1 MISELLGPNDF
12 TTDDEGSNNDNDDS
26 CGEAKVSRRTMK
38 NIRQKRRS
46 RQNTPKKKPTKELP
60 RSSTAR
66 VAQPAFLI
74 KDILALNK
82 QEQIG
87 TRRLVPGEPRRQR
100 AEAEKSEK
108 SLWVLPPLPILKS
121 CDTMP
126 TGSEMSEMVSEKVF
140 EMVL

>member
-1 MISELLGPNDF
+1 M
-12 TTDDEGSNNDNDDS
+12 TDDEGSNNDNDDGDS
-26 CGEAKVSRRTMK
+26 SVEAKVSRRTMK

-46 RQNTPKKKPTKELP
+46 RQNTPKKKPARELP
-60 RSSTAR
+60 RSSAAR

-74 KDILALNK
+74 KDILALDK

-87 TRRLVPGEPRRQR
+87 TRRLVPGEPRRQK
-100 AEAEKSEK
+100 AEAERSEK

-126 TGSEMSEMVSEKVF
+126 TGSEMVSEKVF
-140 EMVL
+140 EMAL

>member
-12 TTDDEGSNNDNDDS
+12 TIDDEGSNNDNDDS
-26 CGEAKVSRRTMK
+26 RGEANISRRTMK

-46 RQNTPKKKPTKELP
+46 RQNTTKKKPTKELP

-74 KDILALNK
+74 KNIRALNK

-87 TRRLVPGEPRRQR
+87 TRRLVPGEPRRQK
-100 AEAEKSEK
+100 AAADKSEK
-108 SLWVLPPLPILKS
+108 SPLELPPLPTFKS

-126 TGSEMSEMVSEKVF
+126 TGFEMVSEKVF
-140 EMVL
+140 EMVF

>member
-1 MISELLGPNDF
+1 MIAELLGPKDF
-12 TTDDEGSNNDNDDS
+12 ATDDEGSNNDNDEGDS
-26 CGEAKVSRRTMK
+26 SVEAKVSRRTMK

-46 RQNTPKKKPTKELP
+46 RQNTPKKKPARELSRP
-60 RSSTAR
+60 SAAR

-74 KDILALNK
+74 KDILALEK

-87 TRRLVPGEPRRQR
+87 THRLAPGEPRRQK

-126 TGSEMSEMVSEKVF
+126 TGSEMVSEKVF

>member
-12 TTDDEGSNNDNDDS
+12 TIDDEGSNNDNDDS
-26 CGEAKVSRRTMK
+26 CGEAKISRRTMK

-87 TRRLVPGEPRRQR
+87 TRRLVPGEPRRQI
-100 AEAEKSEK
+100 ESEK
-108 SLWVLPPLPILKS
+108 SPWELPPLPILKS

-126 TGSEMSEMVSEKVF
+126 TGSEMVSEKVF